1 MQLRNKFNKGVRF
14 LLCGIDIFS
23 KCTCVIPLKDK
34 KGTTITNAFQKILD
48 ESNRK
53 PDKIWA
59 NKSSEFYIILMKSW
73 LEKKC
78 NRNVFNT

>member
-1 MQLRNKFNKGVRF
+1 MKEFVFYYVLLIFLVNVR
-14 LLCGIDIFS
+14 
-23 KCTCVIPLKDK
+23 VIPLKDK

-59 NKSSEFYIILMKSW
+59 NKRSECYIILMKS
-73 LEKKC
+73 
-78 NRNVFNT
+78 